1 MSVEIVVHRGIKNI
15 LYDNSIMGILVAI
28 FRNKFCEFDIVWIHG
43 GWKLC
48 HDSHSISMYHSN
60 LSDLL
65 SLLKQ
70 YKHLVKHNI
79 IIDIKWDFVW
89 NQLDCLPEAMVQLR
103 QALVGFE
110 DYPFWLQ
117 VSHPL
122 VWDALVAHC
131 GTKTWKLGMLL
142 YTMSDFHTYQQHI
155 HYIMVSLSDFSL
167 EEIITMSKQ
176 CLVFGYTCHNTSELS
191 KYKHLFRYLKGIV
204 CDVSL

>member
-15 LYDNSIMGILVAI
+15 LYDNSIMGILAAV
-28 FRNKFCEFDIVWIHG
+28 FQNKFCEFDIIWKNHE
-43 GWKLC
+43 WKLC
-48 HDSHSISMYHSN
+48 HDQHSISIYHSN

-65 SLLKQ
+65 SLFKQ
-70 YKHLVKHNI
+70 HKHLVKHNI

-89 NQLDCLPEAMVQLR
+89 NRHDRLMDAMVQLR
-103 QALVGFE
+103 QELEGFE

-131 GTKTWKLGMLL
+131 GTDIWKLGMII
-142 YTMSDFHTYQQHI
+142 YTLPDFYAYQPYI
-155 HYIMVSLSDFSL
+155 HYSMVSLSDFSTEDIL
-167 EEIITMSKQ
+167 TMSEQ

-191 KYKHLFRYLKGIV
+191 RYKHLFRYLKGVV